1 MTWYYY
7 YITCCAIYA
16 VIVIIKGYFDLR
28 RDKSRGLTAEERK
41 MLLRS
46 YWRSSPIVLII
57 TTIIAPVDLIFR
69 VLMAFGLIK
78 KPEDDV
84 L

>member
-28 RDKSRGLTAEERK
+28 RDKSRYTSAEERK
-41 MLLRS
+41 LLIGS
-46 YWRSSPIVLII
+46 YWRMAPVVLII

-69 VLMAFGLIK
+69 ALMAIGLIK
-78 KPEDDV
+78 RPEDDV
-84 L
+84 I

>member
-1 MTWYYY
+1 MAWYYY

-16 VIVIIKGYFDLR
+16 VVVIIKGYFDLR
-28 RDKSRGLTAEERK
+28 RDKSRGLSAEERK

-46 YWRSSPIVLII
+46 YWRPAPLILII
-57 TTIIAPVDLIFR
+57 SAIIAPVDLIFR
-69 VLMAFGLIK
+69 LLMAFGLIK
-78 KPEDDV
+78 KPEGGA

>member
-16 VIVIIKGYFDLR
+16 VVVIIKGYFDLR
-28 RDKSRGLTAEERK
+28 RDKSRGLSAEERK
-41 MLLRS
+41 LLIGS
-46 YWRSSPIVLII
+46 YWRMVPVVLII

>member
-16 VIVIIKGYFDLR
+16 VVVIIKGYFDLR
-28 RDKSRGLTAEERK
+28 RDKSRGLSAEERK

-46 YWRSSPIVLII
+46 YWRSAPLVLII

-69 VLMAFGLIK
+69 VLMALGLIK
-78 KPEDDV
+78 KPEEDV

>member
-16 VIVIIKGYFDLR
+16 VVIIIKGYFDLR
-28 RDKSRGLTAEERK
+28 RDKSHGLPAEERK

-46 YWRSSPIVLII
+46 YWRSSPLVLII

-78 KPEDDV
+78 KPEEDV

>member
-16 VIVIIKGYFDLR
+16 VVVIIKGYFDLR
-28 RDKSRGLTAEERK
+28 RDKSRGLSAEERK

-46 YWRSSPIVLII
+46 YWRSSPLMLII

-78 KPEDDV
+78 KPEGDA

>member
-16 VIVIIKGYFDLR
+16 VMVIIKGYFDLR
-28 RDKSRGLTAEERK
+28 HDKSRGLPAEERK
-41 MLLRS
+41 ILLRN
-46 YWRSSPIVLII
+46 YWRSVLLALII

-69 VLMAFGLIK
+69 VLMAFGLLK